1 MSLDDIIKKT
11 KGNRG
16 RGRGRGGARG
26 GRGGGR
32 GGTTRGARRGVSGG
46 RGGRGGSR
54 GASRGRALS
63 SRREAPIRRGGIS
76 TGGPAKLIVSNLDFG
91 VSNNDIN
98 ELFAEFGRLK
108 NASVHYDK
116 SGRSLGSADVLFDR
130 KADAIKAMKQYN
142 GVPLDGRAMT
152 IELATSKVEPATSRL
167 GVRRVEGNRR
177 KSGGTPGRVGKTAR
191 GRGTTRGG
199 ARGKGRGAGGRD
211 VAVALRRVPPPKPK
225 IW

>member
-1 MSLDDIIKKT
+1 MTDQIDMSLDDIIKKT

-32 GGTTRGARRGVSGG
+32 GGTTRGARRGVSGGRGG

-130 KADAIKAMKQYN
+130 KADAIKGLNFLKWEKDVEN
-142 GVPLDGRAMT
+142 
-152 IELATSKVEPATSRL
+152 KVSIL
-167 GVRRVEGNRR
+167 Q
-177 KSGGTPGRVGKTAR
+177 
-191 GRGTTRGG
+191 
-199 ARGKGRGAGGRD
+199 
-211 VAVALRRVPPPKPK
+211 L
-225 IW
+225 

>member
-1 MSLDDIIKKT
+1 MTDQIDMSLDDIIKKT
-11 KGNRG
+11 KGNRR

-32 GGTTRGARRGVSGG
+32 GGTTRGARRGVSGGRGG

-130 KADAIKAMKQYN
+130 KADAIKGLNFFESEAPKEPEIKYRFYSYEAIQWS
-142 GVPLDGRAMT
+142 
-152 IELATSKVEPATSRL
+152 TSGWPSNDYRISNLQSRTRNL
-167 GVRRVEGNRR
+167 KTWSSSCRR
-177 KSGGTPGRVGKTAR
+177 KSQKVSN
-191 GRGTTRGG
+191 
-199 ARGKGRGAGGRD
+199 
-211 VAVALRRVPPPKPK
+211 
-225 IW
+225 